1 MLGYIPQAHKPRTG
15 PATGQKGRAQRVS
28 VKNRDISDLT
38 DGGAYPSE
46 ARSWSNTPLWESEGK
61 TWQQASL
68 SGEGRLPVIGELTS
82 GGLIS
87 YQGNQE
93 RGMPLT
99 TPLMR
104 NSTGWGLGQV
114 CRKVS
119 LVSGVWVKQAL
130 VEQRMYGQQED
141 GHLG

>member
-1 MLGYIPQAHKPRTG
+1 MGELTGLKPGPGETPQCVQWA
-15 PATGQKGRAQRVS
+15 
-28 VKNRDISDLT
+28 L
-38 DGGAYPSE
+38 
-46 ARSWSNTPLWESEGK
+46 LW
-61 TWQQASL
+61 
-68 SGEGRLPVIGELTS
+68 GEGRLPIIGEWTSDGLT
-82 GGLIS
+82 S

-93 RGMPLT
+93 RGMPIT

-104 NSTGWGLGQV
+104 TSTGWGLGQV